1 MILLRFLSLQTTYS
15 RDTRSMCVMAFRRSR
30 NSPIAQMGVST
41 ICRSKCPGNGSVA
54 IRKDGRV
61 CAVGGWD
68 GKYVLQPYIYHIQPN
83 HLLLPSIRLYGTK
96 IFKTLGT
103 LSYHKQGCYALA
115 FSNQL
120 AERNLTDDDEGLSA
134 EEKAGRRLWLASGG
148 KDSRVC
154 IWPLSSFF
162 K

>member
-1 MILLRFLSLQTTYS
+1 MVPLQFLSPQTTYS
-15 RDTRSMCVMAFRRSR
+15 QDMKPMCVIAFRRSR
-30 NSPIAQMGVST
+30 SSSTAQTGAST
-41 ICRSKCPGNGSVA
+41 IYRSKYPGNGSVA

-68 GKYVLQPYIYHIQPN
+68 GKYALRPYIHLTQPT
-83 HLLLPSIRLYGTK
+83 HLLFHSIRLYGAK
-96 IFKTLGT
+96 HFKVLGT
-103 LSYHKQGCYALA
+103 LTYHKQGCHALA

-120 AERNLTDDDEGLSA
+120 AEGVLNKDDEDLSA
-134 EEKAGRRLWLASGG
+134 EEKARRCLWLASGG

-154 IWPLSSFF
+154 IWPLSSFS

>member
-1 MILLRFLSLQTTYS
+1 
-15 RDTRSMCVMAFRRSR
+15 MCVMSCRESR
-30 NSPIAQMGVST
+30 NSPTAQTGVST
-41 ICRSKCPGNGSVA
+41 IYRSKYPGNGSVA
-54 IRKDGRV
+54 NRKDGRV

-68 GKYVLQPYIYHIQPN
+68 GKYVLYPYIYLPRPN

-96 IFKTLGT
+96 TFKALGT
-103 LSYHKQGCYALA
+103 LTYHKEGIHALA

-120 AERNLTDDDEGLSA
+120 TERDLTDDDDEDLSA
-134 EEKAGRRLWLASGG
+134 EEKAGRRFWLASGG

-154 IWPLSSFF
+154 IWPLSSFS

>member
-1 MILLRFLSLQTTYS
+1 VT
-15 RDTRSMCVMAFRRSR
+15 V
-30 NSPIAQMGVST
+30 
-41 ICRSKCPGNGSVA
+41 
-54 IRKDGRV
+54 RKDGRV

-68 GKYVLQPYIYHIQPN
+68 GKYALFSYIYFTQPG

-96 IFKTLGT
+96 NFKVLGT
-103 LSYHKQGCYALA
+103 LTYHKQGCGALA
-115 FSNQL
+115 FANQL
-120 AERNLTDDDEGLSA
+120 AEGDLNDDDEGLSA

-154 IWPLSSFF
+154 MWPLSSFS